1 MAVTTRIDARSQ
13 RNNSIQIQ
21 DKGGNILA
29 VIEVVG
35 NTDKDVG
42 ITKLRNEANLRIQT
56 AYDIKIV
63 KASGVVLRK
72 K

>member
-21 DKGGNILA
+21 DANGNILA
-29 VIEVVG
+29 TIEVVAS
-35 NTDKDVG
+35 DKSAG
-42 ITKLRNEANLRIQT
+42 IEKMRNEANLRLQT
-56 AYDIKIV
+56 ADGVKLV
-63 KASGVVLRK
+63 KATGAVLRK

>member
-21 DKGGNILA
+21 DKDGKIL
-29 VIEVVG
+29 VTIEVVG
-35 NTDKDVG
+35 NSDKDAD
-42 ITKLRNEANLRIQT
+42 IAKLRNEANLRIQT
-56 AYDIKIV
+56 AGDIQIV

>member
-21 DKGGNILA
+21 DKSGNILA

-42 ITKLRNEANLRIQT
+42 IAKLRNEANLRIQT
-56 AYDIKIV
+56 ADDIKIV

>member
-21 DKGGNILA
+21 DKSGNILA

-42 ITKLRNEANLRIQT
+42 IAKLRNETNLRIQT
-56 AYDIKIV
+56 ADDIKIV

>member
-21 DKGGNILA
+21 GKDGKILA
-29 VIEVVG
+29 TIEVVG
-35 NTDKDVG
+35 NSDKDAD
-42 ITKLRNEANLRIQT
+42 IAKLRNEANLRIQT
-56 AYDIKIV
+56 ADDVQIV

>member
-21 DKGGNILA
+21 DKSGNILA
-29 VIEVVG
+29 AIEVVS
-35 NTDKDVG
+35 NTGKDVG
-42 ITKLRNEANLRIQT
+42 IAKLRNEANLRIQT
-56 AYDIKIV
+56 ADDIKIV

>member
-21 DKGGNILA
+21 DKSGNILA

-35 NTDKDVG
+35 NTDKDVD
-42 ITKLRNEANLRIQT
+42 IAKLRNEANLRIQT
-56 AYDIKIV
+56 ADDIKIV

>member
-21 DKGGNILA
+21 DKSGNILA

-35 NTDKDVG
+35 KTDKDVG
-42 ITKLRNEANLRIQT
+42 IAKLRNEANLRIQT
-56 AYDIKIV
+56 ADDIKIV

>member
-21 DKGGNILA
+21 DKNGNILA
-29 VIEVVG
+29 TIEVVG
-35 NTDKDVG
+35 NSDKDAD
-42 ITKLRNEANLRIQT
+42 IAKLRNEANLRLQT
-56 AYDIKIV
+56 ADGVQIV